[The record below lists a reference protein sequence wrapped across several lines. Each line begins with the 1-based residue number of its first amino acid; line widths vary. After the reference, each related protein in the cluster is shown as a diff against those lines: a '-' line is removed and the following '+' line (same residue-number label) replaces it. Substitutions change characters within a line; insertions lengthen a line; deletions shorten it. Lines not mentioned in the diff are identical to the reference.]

1 MGKTGHTIAS
11 SGLASF
17 IFELRA
23 VHSRHRLC
31 GDLSIFATAIE
42 VQVQYYCRHRRR
54 QDFAMEDGGISS
66 TRWLL
71 LVMAVSVFFMWRPLQ
86 DDAGDLPVRSIFATA
101 SERVL
106 VRKVRRSGNIFRT
119 GSRADTKVI
128 KPVQYTTQAIPGLGM
143 RI

>member
-23 VHSRHRLC
+23 VRSRHRVS
-31 GDLSIFATAIE
+31 GDFSIFATAIE

-66 TRWLL
+66 TGWLL
-71 LVMAVSVFFMWRPLQ
+71 LVMAVSVFLYGGRCKMNVFFACQLY
-86 DDAGDLPVRSIFATA
+86 SATA
-101 SERVL
+101 PE
-106 VRKVRRSGNIFRT
+106 
-119 GSRADTKVI
+119 
-128 KPVQYTTQAIPGLGM
+128 
-143 RI
+143 